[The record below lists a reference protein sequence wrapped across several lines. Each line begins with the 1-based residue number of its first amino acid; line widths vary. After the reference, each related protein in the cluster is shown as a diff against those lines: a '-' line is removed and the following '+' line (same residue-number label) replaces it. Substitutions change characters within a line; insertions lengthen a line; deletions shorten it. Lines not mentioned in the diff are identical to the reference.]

1 MHSPITSMLTRN
13 IWIKSIKGEINFLMV
28 NFVTIHTYLYNV
40 QA

>member
-1 MHSPITSMLTRN
+1 MHSPITSMLAGN

-28 NFVTIHTYLYNV
+28 NFVTNHTYLYDD